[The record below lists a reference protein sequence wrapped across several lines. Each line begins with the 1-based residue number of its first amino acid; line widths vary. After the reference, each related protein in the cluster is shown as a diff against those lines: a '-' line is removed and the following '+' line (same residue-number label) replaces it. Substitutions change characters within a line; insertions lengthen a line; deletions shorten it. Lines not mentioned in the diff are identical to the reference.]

1 MALCFVETDSVGRV
15 RTLRLSQDGRYRFE
29 RDDGPAEDPL
39 CRRRAPQGRPGGH
52 AALGGDGG
60 LVRTAEEITADQGR
74 FPEFEKAARERLA
87 SLLAAEEDWE
97 RALPGLFGELFL
109 ASAGRERE
117 KGSPC
122 TRGSAAIGRWPGP
135 PRENTGSSWSTPLT
149 LAQRLGELYGR
160 NFA

>member
-1 MALCFVETDSVGRV
+1 MALCFVETDSVGRI

-29 RDDGPAEDPL
+29 RDDVPEEDPFAGA
-39 CRRRAPQGRPGGH
+39 APPKD
-52 AALGGDGG
+52 ALEAMLPWAVAEG
-60 LVRTAEEITADQGR
+60 LVQAAGEITADESG
-74 FPEFEKAARERLA
+74 FPAFEALARERLA

-135 PRENTGSSWSTPLT
+135 PRENTGSSWSTP
-149 LAQRLGELYGR
+149 
-160 NFA
+160 